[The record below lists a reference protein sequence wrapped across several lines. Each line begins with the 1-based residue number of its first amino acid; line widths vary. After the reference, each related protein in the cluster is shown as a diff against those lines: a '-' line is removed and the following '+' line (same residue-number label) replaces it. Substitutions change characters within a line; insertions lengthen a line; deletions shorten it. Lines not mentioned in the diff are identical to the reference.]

1 MTHQSSD
8 AVWEQA
14 SSNVRIEAK
23 LIRKSDAIITQNY
36 DHLLDRALGSPA
48 PYANS
53 QDSSFRFLR
62 HCIPKSVSEPW
73 LGDICEMRETM
84 RSEGYSQRAITGATI
99 SQFALLLIHWGIY
112 KALDVLMPFK
122 KPKIE

>member
-1 MTHQSSD
+1 
-8 AVWEQA
+8 
-14 SSNVRIEAK
+14 
-23 LIRKSDAIITQNY
+23 
-36 DHLLDRALGSPA
+36 
-48 PYANS
+48 
-53 QDSSFRFLR
+53 
-62 HCIPKSVSEPW
+62 
-73 LGDICEMRETM
+73 MRETM